1 MNLQDGQVFKAILIT
16 KGRKTGNLHAVEL
29 RAVYYNKRAYFSRR
43 NSNSDW
49 LRNAVVNPDVIVEY
63 NNESHTGKALIVT
76 DEDLAKKISYLKYSD
91 KRSEEARI
99 VLEVRLCE

>member
-1 MNLQDGQVFKAILIT
+1 MNLQNGQVFKATLTT

-29 RAVYYNKRAYFSRR
+29 RAVHYNKKVYFSRR

-49 LRNAVVNPDVIVEY
+49 LRNAIANPDVTVEY
-63 NNESHTGKALIVT
+63 NNESHVGKALIIT
-76 DEDLAKKISYLKYSD
+76 DEDLTKKISQLKYSD